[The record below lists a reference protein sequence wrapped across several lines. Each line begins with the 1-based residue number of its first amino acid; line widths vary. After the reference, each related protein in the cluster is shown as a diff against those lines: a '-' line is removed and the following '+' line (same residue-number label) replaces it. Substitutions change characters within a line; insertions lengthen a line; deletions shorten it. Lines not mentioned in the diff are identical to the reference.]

1 MFHHVVDMDR
11 DQGFKMNTIP
21 NSVQC
26 KKCKE
31 SNNSTGIYYSLSDLH
46 DFKTAFKDFKYG
58 WKKQHQRERLKG
70 YL

>member
-31 SNNSTGIYYSLSDLH
+31 IQARSRLCVYCGNDILVTFKDHGGIYV
-46 DFKTAFKDFKYG
+46 
-58 WKKQHQRERLKG
+58 
-70 YL
+70 